1 MIKMWKKLNHPNA
14 IINLQFY
21 MQYELQNFEQTL
33 DQLSC
38 EEAMKN
44 FLFLLNKCVEK
55 FVPTKICEGTKN
67 KKIVG

>member
-1 MIKMWKKLNHPNA
+1 MIKIKTKLNDTNA

-21 MQYELQNFEQTL
+21 MQHELQNFDLNL

-44 FLFLLNKCVEK
+44 SKFLLNKSVEK
-55 FVPTKICEGTKN
+55 FVPMKICKGTKN
-67 KKIVG
+67 KTL